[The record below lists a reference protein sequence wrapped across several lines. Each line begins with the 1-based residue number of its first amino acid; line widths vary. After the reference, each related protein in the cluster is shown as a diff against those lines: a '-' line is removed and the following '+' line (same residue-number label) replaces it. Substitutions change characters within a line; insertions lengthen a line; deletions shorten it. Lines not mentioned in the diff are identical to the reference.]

1 MQASINRQSTRIPV
15 FTLMVNVC
23 VWVLC
28 PFVSVGHAN
37 EIWVPPATEPA
48 NKTKGNWADAEF
60 GDKKKTHFGFH
71 VPDNFQVF
79 TERGLALLSDQRATR
94 NNTMMK
100 KGAGS
105 CAVR

>member
-1 MQASINRQSTRIPV
+1 MPASINRQSTRIPV
-15 FTLMVNVC
+15 LTLMVSAC

-28 PFVSVGHAN
+28 SFVSVVHAN
-37 EIWVPPATEPA
+37 EICVPPAKEA
-48 NKTKGNWADAEF
+48 VNKTKGNWPIAEF